1 MKKLKTAFILTALVS
16 PMLAVAADYP
26 WLTFRMTDG
35 SELSVAAEGL
45 AINYA
50 DGNLLLKSTTV
61 DQIIP
66 SDQVKS
72 MRFTT
77 STDAVDEMIDILSS
91 EADYFDVSGIKVGR
105 FSSSD
110 EARNVLPSG
119 TYIVRSNKRTIKV
132 IF

>member
-16 PMLAVAADYP
+16 PMLAAAADYP

-66 SDQVKS
+66 SDQVKA

-77 STDAVDEMIDILSS
+77 STDAVDEMTDILSS
-91 EADYFDVSGIKVGR
+91 EADYFDLSGIKVGR

-119 TYIVRSNKRTIKV
+119 TYIVRSNKKTIKV

>member
-1 MKKLKTAFILTALVS
+1 MKKLKRAFILTALVS
-16 PMLAVAADYP
+16 PMLAAAADYP
-26 WLTFRMTDG
+26 WLTFKMTDG
-35 SELSVAAEGL
+35 SEISVASEGL
-45 AINYA
+45 AINYS

-61 DQIIP
+61 DQTIP

-77 STDAVDEMIDILSS
+77 SIDAVDEMTDILSS
-91 EADYFDVSGIKVGR
+91 EADYFDLSGIKTGR

-110 EARNVLPSG
+110 EARNALPSG
-119 TYIVRSNKRTIKV
+119 TYIVRSNKKTIKV

>member
-1 MKKLKTAFILTALVS
+1 MKKLKTAFILTSLVS
-16 PMLAVAADYP
+16 PMLAAAADYP

-61 DQIIP
+61 DQTIP

-77 STDAVDEMIDILSS
+77 STDAVDEMTDILSS
-91 EADYFDVSGIKVGR
+91 EADYFDLSGIKVGR

-119 TYIVRSNKRTIKV
+119 TYIVRSNKKTIKV

>member
-16 PMLAVAADYP
+16 PMLAAAADYP

-61 DQIIP
+61 DQTIP
-66 SDQVKS
+66 SDQVKA

-77 STDAVDEMIDILSS
+77 STDAVDEMTDILSS
-91 EADYFDVSGIKVGR
+91 EADYFDLSGIKVGR

-119 TYIVRSNKRTIKV
+119 TYIVRSNKKTIKV

>member
-1 MKKLKTAFILTALVS
+1 MKKLKRAFILTALVS

-26 WLTFRMTDG
+26 WLTFKMTDG
-35 SELSVAAEGL
+35 SEISVASEGL
-45 AINYA
+45 AINYS

-61 DQIIP
+61 DQTIP

-91 EADYFDVSGIKVGR
+91 EADYFDLSGIKVGR

-110 EARNVLPSG
+110 EAHNALPSG
-119 TYIVRSNKRTIKV
+119 TYIVRSNKTTIKV